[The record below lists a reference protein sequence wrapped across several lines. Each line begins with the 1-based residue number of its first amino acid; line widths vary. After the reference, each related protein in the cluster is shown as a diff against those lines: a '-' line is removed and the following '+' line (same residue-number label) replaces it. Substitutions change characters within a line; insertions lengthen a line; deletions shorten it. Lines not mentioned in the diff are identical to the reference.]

1 MAGAVTRRRSGLV
14 VVEMGDDND
23 DDGLDRL
30 SAKDLH
36 DLAVRHALRR
46 LDVAFFWR
54 LMEYLPAAEA
64 AAGEF
69 DEAAA
74 DIQSLAAHLDDITDS
89 GRGEI
94 AELLR
99 PYYLEYLRE
108 HGITASHGL
117 NAE

>member
-1 MAGAVTRRRSGLV
+1 
-14 VVEMGDDND
+14 MGDDNE

-30 SAKDLH
+30 SSKELH
-36 DLAVRHALRR
+36 DLAVQHALRH
-46 LDVAFFWR
+46 LDLGFFWR

-64 AAGEF
+64 AAGAF

-74 DIQSLAAHLDDITDS
+74 DLQSLAAHIDDITDS

-99 PYYLEYLRE
+99 PFYLEYLRE
-108 HGITASHGL
+108 EGVRAHTGS
-117 NAE
+117 

>member
-1 MAGAVTRRRSGLV
+1 MGADT
-14 VVEMGDDND
+14 N

-30 SAKDLH
+30 PAKELH

-46 LDVAFFWR
+46 LDLEFFWR
-54 LMEYLPAAEA
+54 LLEYLPAAEA
-64 AAGEF
+64 AAGEV

-74 DIQSLAAHLDDITDS
+74 DLQSLAAHLDDITDS

-99 PYYLEYLRE
+99 PFYLEYLRE
-108 HGITASHGL
+108 HGVSAHAAS
-117 NAE
+117 

>member
-1 MAGAVTRRRSGLV
+1 
-14 VVEMGDDND
+14 MGDDQED
-23 DDGLDRL
+23 GGLDGL
-30 SAKDLH
+30 SAKELH
-36 DLAVRHALRR
+36 DLAVRHALHH
-46 LDVAFFWR
+46 LDVGFFWR

-74 DIQSLAAHLDDITDS
+74 DIQSLAAHIDDITDS

-99 PYYLEYLRE
+99 PFYLTYLRE
-108 HGITASHGL
+108 KGVG
-117 NAE
+117 AESAA

>member
-1 MAGAVTRRRSGLV
+1 MAAGT
-14 VVEMGDDND
+14 N

-30 SAKDLH
+30 PAKELH

-46 LDVAFFWR
+46 LDLEFFWR
-54 LMEYLPAAEA
+54 LLEYLPAAEA
-64 AAGEF
+64 AAGEV

-74 DIQSLAAHLDDITDS
+74 DLQSLAARLDDITDS

-99 PYYLEYLRE
+99 PFYLEYLRE
-108 HGITASHGL
+108 HGVTAPAAS
-117 NAE
+117 

>member
-1 MAGAVTRRRSGLV
+1 MGAGT
-14 VVEMGDDND
+14 N

-30 SAKDLH
+30 SAKELH

-46 LDVAFFWR
+46 LDVEFFWR
-54 LMEYLPAAEA
+54 LLEYLPAAEA
-64 AAGEF
+64 AAGEV

-74 DIQSLAAHLDDITDS
+74 DLQSLAAHLDDITDS

-99 PYYLEYLRE
+99 PFYLEYLRE
-108 HGITASHGL
+108 HGVSAHAAS
-117 NAE
+117 